1 MKIDYQDRIDE
12 YLLNRMSGE
21 ERTAFEQDV
30 NHDEELQDQLSFTK
44 DVQQTVIRRNE
55 MIAKMKQWEEEAI
68 GEEGDINVTEFR
80 PTGSGYDYC
89 PAPPIEGKR
98 STAHS
103 SGRRIF
109 YWLSGIAAV
118 FIVGFFAFH
127 EFYVA
132 EQSNSDIFYGKMRDV
147 PFEGRSTTFRAGSD
161 NSELELMLSQKKY
174 DEALDRI
181 NDEYLTLIN
190 DSIELAQ
197 DLTKDDEQKEYDFMI
212 IKDKQDELKWLKAY
226 TFLCMN
232 QKDMALKVLNELR
245 STEGYYQMSADSLY
259 NQIKNEVE

>member
-12 YLLNRMSGE
+12 YLLNRMTDE
-21 ERTAFEQDV
+21 ERSTFEQDV
-30 NHDEELQDQLSFTK
+30 NHDEELLDQLSFTK
-44 DVQQTVIRRNE
+44 DVQQIVIRRNE
-55 MIAKMKQWEEEAI
+55 MLDKMLQWEEEDML
-68 GEEGDINVTEFR
+68 EDGDAEVAEYR
-80 PTGSGYDYC
+80 ATGSGYNYC
-89 PAPPIEGKR
+89 PAPLREEKRPI
-98 STAHS
+98 AHS
-103 SGRRIF
+103 SSRRVI

-147 PFEGRSTTFRAGSD
+147 SFEGRSTTFRAGSD

-174 DEALDRI
+174 DEALDWI

-259 NQIKNEVE
+259 KQLK

>member
-12 YLLNRMSGE
+12 YLLNRMTDE
-21 ERTAFEQDV
+21 ERSTFEQDV

-44 DVQQTVIRRNE
+44 DVQQIVIRRNE
-55 MIAKMKQWEEEAI
+55 MLAKMKQWEEE
-68 GEEGDINVTEFR
+68 GLLEDNDTEVAEYR
-80 PTGSGYDYC
+80 ATGSGYNYC
-89 PAPPIEGKR
+89 PAPSREEKHPI
-98 STAHS
+98 AHS
-103 SGRRIF
+103 SSRRVI

-118 FIVGFFAFH
+118 FVAGFFLFQNL
-127 EFYVA
+127 YVTDTA
-132 EQSNSDIFYGKMRDV
+132 DDYL
-147 PFEGRSTTFRAGSD
+147 STMQMSEVTLRAGSD
-161 NSELELMLSQKKY
+161 NSELKLLLSQKKY
-174 DEALDRI
+174 EEALHRI
-181 NDEYLTLIN
+181 DDKCSMLKN

-226 TFLCMN
+226 TLLCMN

-259 NQIKNEVE
+259 KQLK

>member
-12 YLLNRMSGE
+12 YLLNRMTDD
-21 ERTAFEQDV
+21 ERSTFEQDV
-30 NHDEELQDQLSFTK
+30 NHDEELKEQLSFTK

-55 MIAKMKQWEEEAI
+55 MIAKMKQWEEE
-68 GEEGDINVTEFR
+68 GLLEDGDTEVAEYR
-80 PTGSGYDYC
+80 ATGSGYNYC
-89 PAPPIEGKR
+89 PALSREEKR
-98 STAHS
+98 PVAHS
-103 SGRRIF
+103 SGRRII

-118 FIVGFFAFH
+118 FVAGFFLFQNL
-127 EFYVA
+127 YVNDTA
-132 EQSNSDIFYGKMRDV
+132 DNYMSSIQMNEV
-147 PFEGRSTTFRAGSD
+147 TLRAGSD
-161 NSELELMLSQKKY
+161 NSELNLLLSQKKY
-174 DEALDRI
+174 EEALRRI
-181 NDEYLTLIN
+181 EDKCSTLKN

-226 TFLCMN
+226 AYLCMN

-259 NQIKNEVE
+259 QQLK